1 MQITEAQTIAIDLV
15 GLAVI
20 VPRVDLEVARVV
32 LEVGR
37 EPRTQGDQ
45 ILMGMGLRVGYG
57 PL

>member
-15 GLAVI
+15 GLAGI

-32 LEVGR
+32 LEAGR
-37 EPRTQGDQ
+37 QPRAQGDQ